1 MFFFH
6 RVPYLTS
13 QPWYDKNDTMENNE
27 RARKAY
33 TAMLTVTPKQPDDE
47 EYTKVTDEVSNK
59 PGNHHHHPAAI
70 PTIGSTIRNKTHRH

>member
-1 MFFFH
+1 
-6 RVPYLTS
+6 
-13 QPWYDKNDTMENNE
+13 MENNE

-59 PGNHHHHPAAI
+59 PCTT
-70 PTIGSTIRNKTHRH
+70 TIQQPDRQLAPPSEIKTHRH